1 MNWLNTLRFDGGRVL
16 ITGAAGGIGRKLAA
30 GFAQLD
36 AELVLVDRP
45 GYNWAPVHAALEG
58 LTTHPLT
65 CLECDLEDQTARQH
79 LIDAQLA
86 TAQPLCAL
94 VNNAAFVG
102 TSGLSGW
109 AVPFQE
115 QSVDTFRRALEVNLT
130 AVFHLC
136 QGLAPSLGNAPQ
148 GGAIVNIG
156 SIYGALGPDWS
167 LYDGT
172 TMSNPAAYAA
182 SKGGVI
188 QLTRW
193 LATTLAPAVRVNA
206 VSPGGIA
213 RGQPDS
219 FVKRYEQRTPLGRMG
234 TEDDMVGAVLYLAS
248 RWANY
253 TTGQHLMVDGGWSA
267 W

>member
-1 MNWLNTLRFDGGRVL
+1 MSWIDALRFDGGRVL
-16 ITGAAGGIGRKLAA
+16 ITGAAGGIGRCLAR
-30 GFAQLD
+30 GFAELD
-36 AELVLVDRP
+36 AQLLLIDRP
-45 GYNWAPVHAALEG
+45 GSDWAPVHAALV
-58 LTTHPLT
+58 TTGGRAPQII
-65 CLECDLEDQTARQH
+65 ECDLEDQAARQR
-79 LIDAQLA
+79 LIDAQFA
-86 TAQPLCAL
+86 EPAPLSAL

-102 TSGLSGW
+102 TSGLRGW
-109 AVPFQE
+109 AVPLGQ

-136 QGLAPSLGNAPQ
+136 QGLAPALARAPE

-167 LYDGT
+167 LYEGT
-172 TMSNPAAYAA
+172 TMSNPAAYGA

-206 VSPGGIA
+206 VSPGGIL
-213 RGQPDS
+213 RGQPES
-219 FVKRYEQRTPLGRMG
+219 FVRRYERRTPLGRMG
-234 TEDDMVGAVLYLAS
+234 TEDDIVGAVLHLAS
-248 RWANY
+248 GWARY
-253 TTGQHLMVDGGWSA
+253 TTGQHLLVDGGWSA